1 MFNSCPR
8 ILVDMSEMSVIQ
20 DKRKRTYVYMPAFLR
35 DKFNL
40 QNGDRVEVDT
50 DGTRIIITKKTVS
63 KN

>member
-1 MFNSCPR
+1 
-8 ILVDMSEMSVIQ
+8 LVDMSEMSVIQ